1 MLITSMVPRTPVF
14 GSAEESVDSAPTH
27 HTLLDDEEA
36 AANEEP
42 AGATPI
48 AE

>member
-1 MLITSMVPRTPVF
+1 MLITSMVPRTPVL
-14 GSAEESVDSAPTH
+14 GSADESVDSAPTH

-36 AANEEP
+36 AANVE
-42 AGATPI
+42 ATGVTPT